1 MGWEAS
7 WLSVRETLSRLI
19 ASNPR
24 KIPMRGPKKPIN
36 WTKEKSCP
44 VGVKSPKKRR
54 VGFAIP
60 FDSSWMPMPTMEAMI
75 TPTIKINAEM
85 IRNRTLLKWS
95 SNSFLNKVKIPCKLS
110 LLEIFHI
117 ELFEGIMFF
126 FHAQLFLGQFLNGPD
141 RYQIPLD
148 HDPHPITN
156 PLDLIQAVGG
166 EENGNIPIP
175 AQGVD
180 EVEHPVGSIRVQT
193 NGRFIEEDELRLLDK
208 DLCDPESL
216 PHPFRIGPHLLLIL
230 FEEADLFEQLVNLF
244 GRAPIGNMVQTGDE
258 PEILPGIHII
268 IETNIFRQVS
278 NLLFHAE
285 RFACRIE
292 SNDSDLPR
300 ARLRKA

>member
-44 VGVKSPKKRR
+44 VEVKSHKKRR

-95 SNSFLNKVKIPCKLS
+95 SSSFLNRVKIPCKLS

-117 ELFEGIMFF
+117 EFFEGIMFF
-126 FHAQLFLGQFLNGPD
+126 FHAQFFLGQFLNGPD
-141 RYQIPLD
+141 RHQIPFD
-148 HDPHPITN
+148 HDPYSITN
-156 PLDLIQAVGG
+156 PLNLIKEVGG
-166 EENGNIPIP
+166 EEDGNILFL
-175 AQGVD
+175 AQEVD

-193 NGRFIEEDELRLLDK
+193 NGRFIEEDELRLLDQ
-208 DLCDPESL
+208 DLSYPESL

-230 FEEADLFEQLVNLF
+230 FEEADLFEQLVNLL
-244 GRAPIGNMVQTGDE
+244 GRDFIGDAVQT
-258 PEILPGIHII
+258 
-268 IETNIFRQVS
+268 S
-278 NLLFHAE
+278 
-285 RFACRIE
+285 
-292 SNDSDLPR
+292 
-300 ARLRKA
+300 